1 MSKKEK
7 DPYSLREIYKE
18 MELDLIASMRRNF
31 MKHKMEE
38 HAAGFSW
45 EMWQKAKLRSIHQYQ
60 MENSNI
66 IYRFKARI
74 KQAIE
79 DVLNHFYD
87 RGYKSTVS
95 IPKDGVN
102 TATPNQ
108 RPPKE
113 TQFFGTNKKKL
124 DALIETSKKDFDNA
138 NHAVYRKMD
147 DVYRQTIFKTEF
159 QLSSGALSLGK
170 AIDNAVEKFLDQG
183 INCIGYKDKTGHII
197 RYVNIV
203 DYAEMALRTASHRA
217 TLLGEG
223 AKRDELGV
231 HLVFVSAHANSCKL
245 CLPWQGQVL
254 IDDVFSHPSDE
265 YLANYKGKYKM
276 LSEAIKA
283 GLLHPNCR
291 HTLATY
297 FEGITRLPEPQDE
310 KEALENYN
318 NEQHQRK
325 LEREIRKRKRIL
337 EGTVDEDDRKTAR
350 KRLRMA
356 QKEMRDFLEKHP
368 EFKRQSRREK
378 IYITKNVKEMMNS
391 ENNHDLKANKISDE
405 LMPEIKD
412 GIRKMNKEFPT
423 FKEFV
428 TKIAYDPST
437 EKEYA
442 YSETGINE
450 GKIYTTIKV
459 GKLFSDRSVLL
470 QSISKDIKGGHTYNG
485 MTPKSLIVHEC
496 THALEI
502 NLTIKKMG
510 INANNATDN
519 QWLEFKSKYG
529 TISEEIKE
537 QAMKN
542 LGIEFMQPKWYKMY
556 KELGNYAKINSNEF
570 LAQCI
575 SQVLTTENPS
585 EIALEVFKLLKER
598 IK

>member
-18 MELDLIASMRRNF
+18 MELELIASLRRNF
-31 MKHKMEE
+31 LKHKIEE

-60 MENSNI
+60 LENSSI
-66 IYRFKARI
+66 IFRFKARI

-87 RGYKSTVS
+87 KGYKSTVN

-102 TATPNQ
+102 TARPGE

-113 TQFFGTNKKKL
+113 TQFFGTNKRKL

-147 DVYRQTIFKTEF
+147 DVYRQTIFNTEF
-159 QLSSGALSLGK
+159 KLSSGALSLGK

-197 RYVNIV
+197 RYVNIA

-245 CLPWQGQVL
+245 CLPWQGQIL
-254 IDDVFSHPSDE
+254 IDDVFSHPSKE
-265 YLANYKGKYKM
+265 YIAKYKGKYKM

-297 FEGITRLPEPQDE
+297 FDGITRLPDPQDG

-337 EGTVDEDDRKTAR
+337 EGTVDEDNRKTAR
-350 KRLRMA
+350 KRLNIA
-356 QKEMRDFLEKHP
+356 QKEMRDFLDKYP

-378 IYITKNVKEMMNS
+378 VYDDNLGKLGNGGNDDILDQKGEYVETIDIKDVDKYIEKY
-391 ENNHDLKANKISDE
+391 EN
-405 LMPEIKD
+405 EIKD
-412 GIRKMNKEFPT
+412 YPVEH
-423 FKEFV
+423 
-428 TKIAYDPST
+428 AYVIHGNGKVMHYVGDDKGVSIPVKGVDNAVITHNHPIDPDID
-437 EKEYA
+437 ENCFGADDFGY
-442 YSETGINE
+442 
-450 GKIYTTIKV
+450 
-459 GKLFSDRSVLL
+459 L
-470 QSISKDIKGGHTYNG
+470 QECGLKISKLRATYGDIRYEVRVLKDLSQLSFSEYRNKGSAMIDITADYID
-485 MTPKSLIVHEC
+485 ME
-496 THALEI
+496 E
-502 NLTIKKMG
+502 
-510 INANNATDN
+510 NAYLLLAKEGYV
-519 QWLEFKSKYG
+519 EFTKTK
-529 TISEEIKE
+529 TKV
-537 QAMKN
+537 K
-542 LGIEFMQPKWYKMY
+542 
-556 KELGNYAKINSNEF
+556 
-570 LAQCI
+570 
-575 SQVLTTENPS
+575 
-585 EIALEVFKLLKER
+585 
-598 IK
+598 